1 MNTEHRGGTHPH
13 LGVMQSFT
21 GDPELSQRSM
31 LFFLK
36 PICFMLLF
44 IDPDNQN
51 GFNLKQGCKSKMY
64 PKAGNKLNPYN
75 LFPSRILATVKA
87 DGNSI

>member
-1 MNTEHRGGTHPH
+1 
-13 LGVMQSFT
+13 
-21 GDPELSQRSM
+21 
-31 LFFLK
+31 
-36 PICFMLLF
+36 MLLF